1 MPVTRG
7 SLKRALGPLDVSSL
21 KVVERSKTLR
31 KRDIETINLDQ
42 ETPPFKRSRSAVAT
56 GKGGTP
62 SHHVHSKESNKE
74 RKSISTIKAG
84 GKSDGIQ
91 ICKQIGTKG
100 PTWVWETKWWQ
111 KGMTRVAGVDEAG
124 RGPLA
129 GPVVAAACIIPRGA
143 EVPAGIHDSKQ
154 LTEAQREKVYDELI
168 SNPQIECSTC
178 VLGPEE
184 IDRVNILQATM
195 LAMTAAIKSL
205 AKGKP
210 DAILIDGNRVPC
222 ELQCPT
228 SESVVKGDSKCISV
242 AAASILAKVLC

>member
-1 MPVTRG
+1 MPSSAAHFSG
-7 SLKRALGPLDVSSL
+7 GICILSL
-21 KVVERSKTLR
+21 
-31 KRDIETINLDQ
+31 ETIFQ
-42 ETPPFKRSRSAVAT
+42 HAFIVRSNFDTNSRITMSQ
-56 GKGGTP
+56 
-62 SHHVHSKESNKE
+62 
-74 RKSISTIKAG
+74 